1 MRLQRYENKDADYDS
16 KRIDPTKHYSLEYV
30 KDGKKGCVLVD
41 IDDCILK
48 ADGSQI
54 SIIKR
59 KPGESEKR
67 LSSEE
72 YAKDPDAGKPE
83 NKKWFSYEEFRDP
96 VKVFNSIVNGTPQ
109 LKQLRLVD
117 QHVRAQWDIAF
128 LTARGLQDVV
138 DKALREFLKF
148 RDKDGKLQPIG
159 DNLKSGISA
168 AGVYPGA
175 TDPEKKANVIK
186 KICAKYDYV
195 KFVDD
200 DLKNVQFAKSLGLK
214 NLQVIHARPN

>member
-1 MRLQRYENKDADYDS
+1 
-16 KRIDPTKHYSLEYV
+16 
-30 KDGKKGCVLVD
+30 
-41 IDDCILK
+41 
-48 ADGSQI
+48 
-54 SIIKR
+54 
-59 KPGESEKR
+59 
-67 LSSEE
+67 
-72 YAKDPDAGKPE
+72 
-83 NKKWFSYEEFRDP
+83 
-96 VKVFNSIVNGTPQ
+96 
-109 LKQLRLVD
+109 
-117 QHVRAQWDIAF
+117 
-128 LTARGLQDVV
+128 LQDVV

-168 AGVYPGA
+168 AVNDEARVYPGA

-214 NLQVIHARPN
+214 NLQVIHARPNN